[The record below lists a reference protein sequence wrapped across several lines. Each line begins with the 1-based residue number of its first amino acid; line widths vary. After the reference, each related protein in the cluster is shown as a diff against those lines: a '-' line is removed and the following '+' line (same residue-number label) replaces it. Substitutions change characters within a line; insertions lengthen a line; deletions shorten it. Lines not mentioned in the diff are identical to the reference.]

1 MKKCTYCGKEYPDEA
16 TVCPLDQEPLV
27 AKIPPAP
34 EVPPVG
40 SATTTTAKLELHE
53 KIWIALPIALVAVG
67 GAIGC
72 ACGGAAWAANRVVFQ
87 KTQNPILRYVFT
99 GLISAS
105 AVIVWLLVASIVVS
119 LIKKR

>member
-27 AKIPPAP
+27 AQIPPAS
-34 EVPPVG
+34 EVPTVS
-40 SATTTTAKLELHE
+40 SATTTAKLELHE

-67 GAIGC
+67 GAIGG

-105 AVIVWLLVASIVVS
+105 AVIVWLLVASIFVS
-119 LIKKR
+119 LIKKH